1 MGLVLAGNRD
11 MRDSYAGDL
20 IEEKRAGKRTYWFD
34 NKSSVYTI
42 NVVLWGVLLGF
53 LIIDLISWFSL

>member
-1 MGLVLAGNRD
+1 